1 MEARGTRS
9 VAIDPRTSLAMWLR
23 AGRAERKLTL
33 DDVARVTK
41 IQPRILEKI
50 EAGNLEGLPAAVFV
64 RGFVKSFARCVG
76 LDEGEAVQRYGE
88 CANAP
93 VGPTSSVARAFV
105 ETLVAAPKSESKA
118 APVAPKLLAPP
129 EIFPEAS
136 MEMKALPIAD
146 DEFEI
151 SIESAPE
158 LELIIPAAIEVVE
171 TPVIEVIE
179 VAAAVE
185 EPKKPKRSR
194 KKAAGTGA
202 PRTRKK
208 KSGQPDLAVGSVEST
223 DVEAVAIE
231 TAIVAAAAKSAM
243 ETGPH
248 VAIDTATIDA
258 SAQVDAA
265 TIAAAPNDST
275 VAPRSIFDAPTDE
288 ELAAS
293 AKIVDEPGLPRRGSA
308 AEWQR
313 GVVDEP
319 GLPRRG
325 SAAEWQRGVVDTE
338 SAADDLFAPA
348 DGIVIDHDDE
358 LAHGSEPVVADPW
371 QPTMPPIAASAPWK
385 RPAFKTS
392 TYSVPS
398 LVIDDSDPDMAE
410 RERDDRETATKPGP
424 HRVSFLPPILLD
436 REDKSSRQGGLTLAV
451 ILLLIAATLTLSYL
465 MRRPSVSGDGVTQAQ
480 PISADTTIVA

>member
-105 ETLVAAPKSESKA
+105 ETLVAAPKSESKT
-118 APVAPKLLAPP
+118 APP

-136 MEMKALPIAD
+136 IEMKSLPIAD
-146 DEFEI
+146 DEIEI

-158 LELIIPAAIEVVE
+158 LELIIPRAIEVVE
-171 TPVIEVIE
+171 TPVIEVVE

-194 KKAAGTGA
+194 KKAAGIGA

-208 KSGQPDLAVGSVEST
+208 KSGQADLAVGSVEST
-223 DVEAVAIE
+223 DSEAVAIE
-231 TAIVAAAAKSAM
+231 TAIVAAGAANN
-243 ETGPH
+243 
-248 VAIDTATIDA
+248 AIDTATIDA
-258 SAQVDAA
+258 RVAA
-265 TIAAAPNDST
+265 TIEIAANTTVIEVAT

-293 AKIVDEPGLPRRGSA
+293 AKII
-308 AEWQR
+308 
-313 GVVDEP
+313 
-319 GLPRRG
+319 
-325 SAAEWQRGVVDTE
+325 DTE

-348 DGIVIDHDDE
+348 DGIVIDHDDD

-465 MRRPSVSGDGVTQAQ
+465 MRRPSVSGDGVTLAQ